1 MPRWAAP
8 RELSCRRLV
17 PDASAVITIAHLLHP
32 RELLAWCE
40 ALYQHRPEVWL
51 VTLAADAFDYG
62 LYDLSPAAHGAVV
75 RVRGLI
81 AGVRPA
87 TIWIPGR
94 QHRAT

>member
-1 MPRWAAP
+1 
-8 RELSCRRLV
+8 LSCRRLV
-17 PDASAVITIAHLLHP
+17 PNTSAVSTIAHFLHP

-40 ALYQHRPEVWL
+40 ALDQHRPEVWL

-75 RVRGLI
+75 RVRRLI
-81 AGVRPA
+81 AKVRPA
-87 TIWIPGR
+87 TIWIPGW